1 MLFTLPFRRTL
12 TLLSAFFAVQTA
24 MATAASNPALA
35 EAVKTCDS
43 DARVLADH
51 FFKTPGGRPAGDTV
65 DARVVVDAAFERLYS
80 CVDKAVKLYP
90 DKPGSV
96 G

>member
-1 MLFTLPFRRTL
+1 MLFNLPFRKTI
-12 TLLSAFFAVQTA
+12 TMAAAVLSVQTA

-35 EAVKTCDS
+35 EAVKTCES

-51 FFKTPGGRPAGDTV
+51 FFKSPGGRPAGDTV

-80 CVDKAVKLYP
+80 CVDRATKLHTV
-90 DKPGSV
+90 PGSA